1 LTQKTQ
7 AKYYDTTVV
16 VVLLYST
23 TGIQQKIK
31 IIHGNISYMDF
42 SEEDESNYAISNIEH
57 QFNEKKFT
65 FSYSNY

>member
-1 LTQKTQ
+1 
-7 AKYYDTTVV
+7 
-16 VVLLYST
+16 
-23 TGIQQKIK
+23 
-31 IIHGNISYMDF
+31 MDF